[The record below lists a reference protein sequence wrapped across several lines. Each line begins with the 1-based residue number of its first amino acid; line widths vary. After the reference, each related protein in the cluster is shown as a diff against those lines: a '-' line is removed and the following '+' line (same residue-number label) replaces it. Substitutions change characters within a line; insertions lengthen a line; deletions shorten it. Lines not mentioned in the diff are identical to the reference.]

1 MKKLTVLF
9 LTISFLAAC
18 KQTDAPKPYGALP
31 SPSQLEWQ
39 KMEYYMFVHFGPNT
53 FTNREWGDGTE
64 DPQLFNPTDLDCK
77 QWVETALN
85 AGMKGIIITAKHHD
99 GFCLWPSAY
108 STHTVRESPW
118 KDGKGDLLRE
128 LSDACSEAGLAF
140 GVYLSP
146 WDRNH
151 PAYGTPEYNQIF
163 SNTLS
168 EVLSNYGEVFEQW
181 FDGAN
186 GEGANGKRQPYDW
199 DLFNNTVLQ
208 HQPQAIIFSDI
219 GPGCRW
225 IGNETGYTGETNW
238 SRLNVTGFAPGN
250 SPDLDTLNMG
260 NRHGEAWVPG
270 EADVSIRP
278 GWFYSE
284 DTDDKVK
291 SVEELLEIYFASVG
305 RNSNLLLNIP
315 ADKRGRIH
323 PTDSTRLMELK
334 LIIDEMFEHNLAKG
348 KTAKANTVRG
358 NASAY
363 DASKLLDNNYDS
375 YWTTDDNIHTASVEI
390 DLGKPT
396 DINCILLQEYIPL
409 GQRVARFNVE
419 AWNED
424 ANLWENLVYA
434 TTIGYKRIL
443 RFPTYNTSKIRLNI
457 LESLA
462 CPVLNNLE
470 IYNIPA
476 EYVQTG
482 NQKKEF
488 VKEAGDIPSEKWKV
502 ISPATANIS
511 AIIDGKITSASID
524 KKDAVVID
532 LGEELSFEGFFYV
545 PESSVSAPNISRYN
559 FSISND
565 GKEWTTLKSNTMFD
579 NMRNNPIRQNQFFD
593 KTTKARYV
601 KLEPLELTNPDEKYI
616 VVEFG
621 LYKIIP
627 PPNI

>member
-1 MKKLTVLF
+1 MKKLTL
-9 LTISFLAAC
+9 LSLAILLLAAC
-18 KQTDAPKPYGALP
+18 NQPDAPKPYGALP
-31 SPSQLEWQ
+31 TSSQLEWQ

-64 DPQLFNPTDLDCK
+64 DPQIFNPTDLDCK

-128 LSDACSEAGLAF
+128 LSDACNEAGLAF

-163 SNTLS
+163 ANTLS
-168 EVLSNYGEVFEQW
+168 EVLSNYGDVFEQW

-199 DLFNNTVLQ
+199 DLFNSTVLQ

-284 DTDDKVK
+284 ETDDKVK

-315 ADKRGRIH
+315 ADKRGLIH
-323 PTDSTRLMELK
+323 PTDSTRLMELRQ
-334 LIIDEMFEHNLAKG
+334 IIDEMFAHNLAKRG
-348 KTAKANTVRG
+348 KAKASTVRG

-363 DASKLLDNNYDS
+363 NASKLLDNNYDS
-375 YWTTDDNIHTASVEI
+375 YWATDDSIHTASIEI

-409 GQRVARFNVE
+409 GQRVARFNIE

-424 ANLWENLVYA
+424 ANLWEELVEA
-434 TTIGYKRIL
+434 TTIGYKRLL
-443 RFPTYNTSKIRLNI
+443 RFPTYNTGKIRLNI

-476 EYVQTG
+476 EYIPQTEKL
-482 NQKKEF
+482 KKVVVMED
-488 VKEAGDIPSEKWKV
+488 GDMHSYEWKV
-502 ISPATANIS
+502 ISPATTTD
-511 AIIDGKITSASID
+511 AIINGETTPILID
-524 KKDAVVID
+524 KKNPIIID
-532 LGEELSFEGFFYV
+532 LGTTLTFNGFYYV
-545 PESSVSAPNISRYN
+545 PENNVSAPNISRYN

-565 GKEWTTLKSNTMFD
+565 GKNWTTLKSNAMFD
-579 NMRNNPIRQNQFFD
+579 NMRNNPIRQNQSFD
-593 KTTKARYV
+593 KAAKARYV
-601 KLEPLELTNPDEKYI
+601 KLEPLELTNPDEKY
-616 VVEFG
+616 VVVKLGVFSR
-621 LYKIIP
+621 
-627 PPNI
+627 